1 MALSVSPTLPS
12 PSEGIRTLARFG
24 FAAKGIVYFLL
35 GGLALLAATG
45 IKGGQTAD
53 KQKAVLTIQ
62 ALPLGRWLLGLV
74 ALGLAGYVIWRFVQA
89 VRDTEN
95 NGSKPV
101 GLAKRLGYA
110 GSGVVY
116 AALALYAGRAALQ
129 GAPTSS
135 GGDTNRQTLVAKA
148 LALPLGEWLVGAAA
162 LATIGIGLYQIYRA
176 YAGKFKKHVDS
187 SSLSSEQKQIV
198 ERTGQ
203 AGYTARGIVLGILG
217 YFLLQAALNSN
228 SQEVHGTEG
237 AFDLLSSMG
246 PAVLGIVALGLMAY
260 GVYQIVRARY
270 PVLQVR

>member
-1 MALSVSPTLPS
+1 MALSVSPALPS

-45 IKGGQTAD
+45 MKGGQTAD
-53 KQKAVLTIQ
+53 KEKAVLTLQ
-62 ALPLGRWLLGLV
+62 ELPMGRWLLGLV
-74 ALGLAGYVIWRFVQA
+74 ALGLFGYVIWRFVQA
-89 VRDTEN
+89 VRDTEHK
-95 NGSKPV
+95 GTKPM

-110 GSGVVY
+110 GSGALY
-116 AALALYAGRAALQ
+116 AALALYAGRAAVQ
-129 GAPTSS
+129 GAPPSSS
-135 GGDTNRQTLVAKA
+135 GNGRQTLVAKV
-148 LALPLGEWLVGAAA
+148 LEFPLGEWLVGAAA
-162 LATIGIGLYQIYRA
+162 LLTIGIGLYQIYRA
-176 YAGKFKKHVDS
+176 YAGKFKKDVDS
-187 SSLSSEQKQIV
+187 SSLSSEQKQLV

-228 SQEVHGTEG
+228 SQEVQGTEG

-260 GVYQIVRARY
+260 GVYQIVRARF
-270 PVLQVR
+270 PMLQV